1 MAKEVSIV
9 LPTYNQAYY
18 LPDALDGIFAQTYP
32 HYELIVV
39 NDGSTDATAQVLA
52 HYRRLCDFTIVE
64 QENQGLPRAL
74 NAGFAR
80 ARGEYLT
87 WTSSD
92 NVMLP
97 EMLSVLVQELDGDPM
112 VGLVYADFYL
122 MDEEGRDMGCFDT
135 VDYDRHWLLY
145 TNLVHCCF
153 LYRRECKE
161 RLGGYDPEFIYGE
174 DWEYWIRISQ
184 HYRFKRVPR
193 ALYRY
198 RIHKTSMTGEL
209 KRGTTQDLGWRTFT
223 ACIRRQ
229 MPVRW
234 YGHKFRRWWTRLLPQ
249 SHPVVRERKAW
260 LRATRQLKD
269 G

>member
-1 MAKEVSIV
+1 MNVKVSVV
-9 LPTYNQAYY
+9 LPTYNQAHY
-18 LPDALDGIFAQTYP
+18 LPEALGGVFGQTYP
-32 HYELIVV
+32 HVELIVV
-39 NDGSTDATAQVLA
+39 NDGSTDATAQLLA
-52 HYRRLCDFTIVE
+52 RCGRLREFTIVE

-80 ARGEYLT
+80 ASGEYLT

-97 EMLSVLVQELDGDPM
+97 EMLSALVRELDGDPR
-112 VGLVYADFYL
+112 VGLVYSDFYI
-122 MDEEGRDMGCFDT
+122 MDEEGRDIGRFDT
-135 VDYDRHWLLY
+135 VGYDPYWLLY
-145 TNLVHCCF
+145 TNLVHCSF
-153 LYRRECKE
+153 LYRRECME
-161 RLGGYDPEFIYGE
+161 RTGGYNPELVYSE

-184 HYRFKRVPR
+184 HYRFKRVPQ

-209 KRGTTQDLGWRTFT
+209 KRGIATALDWKAFT
-223 ACIRRQ
+223 ARIRRQ

-234 YGHKFRRWWTRLLPQ
+234 YRHRLRRWWTRLLPRT
-249 SHPVVRERKAW
+249 HPVVRERNTW
-260 LRATRQLKD
+260 LRAIAELED